1 MDNKQIELDSFEN
14 TILQTLFGPD
24 WRNSK
29 GFKVIEFMKP
39 GLVQGYINKFEEVV
53 LPFMNDDGSVNGMM
67 LKRALEFKSQ
77 TLAEIVPN
85 KNFLLNEILK
95 DVTKIYRGD

>member
-14 TILQTLFGPD
+14 TVLQTVFGPD

-29 GFKVIEFMKP
+29 GFKVIEFMRP

-53 LPFMNDDGSVNGMM
+53 LPFMNDDGSINGVF
-67 LKRALEFKSQ
+67 LKKALELKNPNI
-77 TLAEIVPN
+77 AEIVPN
-85 KNFLLNEILK
+85 KNFLLNDIVRE
-95 DVTKIYRGD
+95 VTKIYRGV